1 MCQVSAFVK
10 EDNNE
15 ELLTENVTSL
25 KILDR
30 GVQLNT
36 LFEGLV
42 DYQDLMLAQI
52 DFSAGRIV
60 FERNKSE

>member
-10 EDNNE
+10 ADNNE

-42 DYQDLMLAQI
+42 DYQDLMLTQI

-60 FERNKSE
+60 FERNKAE